1 MTDGAS
7 RQNVTLRVLAAAS
20 MFAGDWSLADGP
32 ATVETARER
41 LAESRLGEPAR
52 ARRLAQPV
60 TRLRFRR

>member
-1 MTDGAS
+1 MAPRGKTSRSAS
-7 RQNVTLRVLAAAS
+7 SPAAR

-52 ARRLAQPV
+52 RVDDAWPSP
-60 TRLRFRR
+60 